1 MNLILI
7 AHGLDHRF
15 AGPEQESPNV
25 NPPYGALGS
34 ATSPYA
40 LMTTHSQPYGLF
52 GEPTTK
58 PYATTSS

>member
-7 AHGLDHRF
+7 AWGLNHT
-15 AGPEQESPNV
+15 AVGTTPEQANV

-34 ATSPYA
+34 AASPYA
-40 LMTTHSQPYGLF
+40 LMTSHSQPYGLF